1 MSMHPSP
8 QAIRPRTWWLAALLT
23 VVLAVISAGGLVLL
37 AWGWYLVL
45 PVWSILILV
54 IAGTFFRRQPGPTL
68 GTPLWYRGTRLVAPG
83 YRVRHRISCRRVI
96 ALKTPSRRDYR

>member
-54 IAGTFFRRQPGPTL
+54 IAGTFFA
-68 GTPLWYRGTRLVAPG
+68 VS
-83 YRVRHRISCRRVI
+83 RVRPWALPYGIAVLGSLPLAIVFVI
-96 ALKTPSRRDYR
+96 AFLAVASSR